1 MVLPLVVVAYVY
13 TLPESPRVLL
23 RNAHRASG
31 EKAPALY
38 EKAFKALE
46 MLRNSKVQAA
56 RDLFLI
62 NHLLLEEQKMAGRDR
77 FLELFKDGRCRRAL
91 IASLITMFLQQ
102 FCGVNVGTFTRTAKL
117 WPNVYIR
124 SLHTTPQRS

>member
-23 RNAHRASG
+23 RNAHNAS
-31 EKAPALY
+31 EDKAPILY
-38 EKAFKALE
+38 AKAFKALE
-46 MLRNSKVQAA
+46 SLRNSKVQAA

-62 NHLLLEEQKMAGRDR
+62 NHLLYEEQRMARRDR

-102 FCGVNVGTFTRTAKL
+102 FCGVNVST
-117 WPNVYIR
+117 PSPPR
-124 SLHTTPQRS
+124 SRLSDR